1 MDRENNNDIEKMDF
15 STIERLSQE
24 CSNKIL
30 FNILKKN
37 TTSESDSKEI
47 NDCKLLVN
55 EYQKRVMNKH
65 ELKDLNPVE
74 H

>member
-47 NDCKLLVN
+47 NNCKLLVN